1 LLPTIGILLFTAKYL
16 FAWHHNHYFMQSI
29 KIGLPSFIILAF
41 AIASCS
47 DNQPKQPTKP
57 APSSGGPVVHS
68 MDHGGHGDT
77 AQAPIKKAK
86 PFAGLEFADK
96 KDLVC
101 GMPLTAGI
109 EDTASYKGKLYGF
122 CATGCKE
129 DFVKNPKEF
138 LPKK

>member
-1 LLPTIGILLFTAKYL
+1 MYKQIV
-16 FAWHHNHYFMQSI
+16 SI
-29 KIGLPSFIILAF
+29 ACLAVVMV
-41 AIASCS
+41 ACS
-47 DNQPKQPTKP
+47 DNEPKQA
-57 APSSGGPVVHS
+57 APPSNNGNAMQGMH
-68 MDHGGHGDT
+68 HGGNGDT

-109 EDTASYKGKLYGF
+109 EDTVSYKGKLYGF

-129 DFVKNPKEF
+129 DFVKNPKAY

>member
-1 LLPTIGILLFTAKYL
+1 MYKQIVIVACTAL
-16 FAWHHNHYFMQSI
+16 VLVA
-29 KIGLPSFIILAF
+29 
-41 AIASCS
+41 CS
-47 DNQPKQPTKP
+47 NNGPKQPTKP
-57 APSSGGPVVHS
+57 APSAGDAAIQN
-68 MDHGGHGDT
+68 MQHGSHGDT
-77 AQAPIKKAK
+77 AHAPIKKTK
-86 PFAGLEFADK
+86 PFADLVFAEK

-109 EDTASYKGKLYGF
+109 EDTVTYKGKLYGF

>member
-1 LLPTIGILLFTAKYL
+1 MYKQIVSVACLAALLVA
-16 FAWHHNHYFMQSI
+16 
-29 KIGLPSFIILAF
+29 
-41 AIASCS
+41 CS
-47 DNQPKQPTKP
+47 NNGSKQPTNP
-57 APSSGGPVVHS
+57 APSSGGPVVHN

-77 AQAPIKKAK
+77 AQAPIKKTK
-86 PFAGLEFADK
+86 PFADLVFAEK

-109 EDTASYKGKLYGF
+109 EDTVSYKGKLYGF

-129 DFVKNPKEF
+129 DFIKNPKEF

>member
-1 LLPTIGILLFTAKYL
+1 MYKQIISIACLAVVGVACSNNGPK
-16 FAWHHNHYFMQSI
+16 QSI
-29 KIGLPSFIILAF
+29 TP
-41 AIASCS
+41 ASS
-47 DNQPKQPTKP
+47 P
-57 APSSGGPVVHS
+57 AGPVVHNIKNN
-68 MDHGGHGDT
+68 GNGDT

-109 EDTASYKGKLYGF
+109 EDTVSYKGKLYGF
-122 CATGCKE
+122 CATGCKQ
-129 DFVKNPKEF
+129 DFVKNPKAY